1 MSLAANIRN
10 GCNHIG
16 GENDVFFL
24 TIPLAML
31 ANHKFF
37 ICSSKSLQHI

>member
-16 GENDVFFL
+16 GENEVFF

-31 ANHKFF
+31 ANHKLF

>member
-16 GENDVFFL
+16 GENDVSFDYTL
-24 TIPLAML
+24 GYV
-31 ANHKFF
+31 
-37 ICSSKSLQHI
+37 C